1 MEQTRCSRRGGRRGV
16 PVPAEEGVSE
26 GGAWAAG
33 DPESGYMEASRGTDV
48 RGSTARVDGGNVD
61 GSQLRRESLGFDP
74 GGQALHTCLCTL
86 ATREHRQTRTHAGTG
101 ACSTKPTAHDSRIV
115 CVPRSPTWGFRRP
128 GPAFLLQSTRAPWKS
143 PRPQPQPQA
152 RQSFRACP
160 SFPSSRSPSALPPN
174 PACLLQHFPPPGG
187 PQDHRVSPLASATS
201 QKPLRALGHTEPRP
215 PHTGAHFSHSS
226 VTLGAVHTLTGVHI
240 HTSSHTRTHMFSHTH
255 SHTRFCTTRLP
266 TRHFLS
272 GSDPTLLC
280 PHCHD
285 AQARRNPGWS
295 VRGPE
300 PSPQVHLLPP
310 SRSGHSL

>member
-115 CVPRSPTWGFRRP
+115 CVPRSPTWGP
-128 GPAFLLQSTRAPWKS
+128 GGQALRSSCSPRAPLGRVPDRNCNRK
-143 PRPQPQPQA
+143 PA
-152 RQSFRACP
+152 
-160 SFPSSRSPSALPPN
+160 SPSARARHSPAAAPRLPSPPTR
-174 PACLLQHFPPPGG
+174 PASSSISLRPGA
-187 PQDHRVSPLASATS
+187 PKTTESPL
-201 QKPLRALGHTEPRP
+201 
-215 PHTGAHFSHSS
+215 
-226 VTLGAVHTLTGVHI
+226 
-240 HTSSHTRTHMFSHTH
+240 
-255 SHTRFCTTRLP
+255 
-266 TRHFLS
+266 
-272 GSDPTLLC
+272 
-280 PHCHD
+280 
-285 AQARRNPGWS
+285 
-295 VRGPE
+295 
-300 PSPQVHLLPP
+300 
-310 SRSGHSL
+310 